1 MKILILGGTGML
13 GHRLL
18 LDLSVNHEVWAT
30 IRGDFAALPDF
41 LPKKRVFPAIDAK
54 ILSRIARPIKM
65 IRPDVVINCIGLIKQ
80 RDIDPLDAIDLNSRL
95 PHQLAQIC
103 ARANARLIH
112 ISTDCVFSGKT
123 GMYSEDDT
131 PDAYDIYGKTK
142 NLGEVVNQP
151 HVLTIR
157 TSLIGRELANRVSLL
172 EWFLAQRGSCGGYSK
187 AVFSGFPTYAVAQ
200 WLNDYVLPR
209 PDLHGLYH
217 VSAAPI
223 DKFTLLQLFKA
234 AYHHDIEIAPN
245 DKVVIDRSLDSTRF
259 RQATGFVP
267 QDWETMIQTM
277 ANDPTPYADWR
288 A

>member
-18 LDLSVNHEVWAT
+18 LDLSANHEVWAT
-30 IRGDFAALPDF
+30 VRGEAYYLPDF
-41 LPKKRVFPAIDAK
+41 LPRQQLVSYVDTNSFESVVGVFNMVKPE
-54 ILSRIARPIKM
+54 
-65 IRPDVVINCIGLIKQ
+65 VVINCVGLIKQ
-80 RDIDPLDAIDLNSRL
+80 RDINPLDAINLNARL
-95 PHQLAQIC
+95 PHLLAQFC
-103 ARANARLIH
+103 GETNTRLIH
-112 ISTDCVFSGKT
+112 ISTDCVFSGKK
-123 GMYSEDDT
+123 GMYTEDDT

-157 TSLIGRELANRVSLL
+157 TSLIGRELANYASLL

-200 WLNDYVLPR
+200 WLNDFVLPR
-209 PDLHGLYH
+209 ADLHGLYH

-223 DKFTLLQLFKA
+223 DKYTLLQLFKD
-234 AYHHDIEIAPN
+234 AYHHDIEIVPN
-245 DKVVIDRSLDSTRF
+245 DKVIIDRSLDSTRF

-277 ANDPTPYADWR
+277 AADPTPYKNWR
-288 A
+288 V